1 MKKPDIFKRAEK
13 FLGRSFPFETKCVG
27 CGFPIKSFKFV
38 NYQELGPT
46 MCDDCGEKSDQKRIA
61 DDKLALQR
69 ELALQCGVDD
79 AYRTWDR
86 EQANLLGNGA
96 LLKLIGEKKKDLG
109 SIWVWGGNGKGKSTA
124 AFGLALR
131 AAGAGLKV
139 FIGQFVKQSRYSEII
154 AFERFLDLITIRQF
168 GRGCFIRNV
177 PEQEDIDV
185 ARAGLEEARQ
195 ALAGGEYQVVILD
208 EGNIAALFKL
218 ISVDD
223 LLELIDAKP
232 EGVELVIT
240 GRGADQKVI
249 DNADLVTEMREVKHY
264 YAEGVQ
270 ARRGIES

>member
-109 SIWVWGGNGKGKSTA
+109 SIWVWGGNGKGKSHCAGYA
-124 AFGLALR
+124 AYRMTEYF
-131 AAGAGLKV
+131 
-139 FIGQFVKQSRYSEII
+139 FST
-154 AFERFLDLITIRQF
+154 RFYAVNQM
-168 GRGCFIRNV
+168 
-177 PEQEDIDV
+177 
-185 ARAGLEEARQ
+185 LEEAMKLKVSKNKDGFD
-195 ALAGGEYQVVILD
+195 ALSNELRSCDILVLDDFDKVIVTEAKCQFLYD
-208 EGNIAALFKL
+208 
-218 ISVDD
+218 
-223 LLELIDAKP
+223 LIDFREKNKKNMWFTSN
-232 EGVELVIT
+232 I
-240 GRGADQKVI
+240 RMH
-249 DNADLVTEMREVKHY
+249 EMRERLGDLYGSAIMTRVGRMVGEY
-264 YAEGVQ
+264 E
-270 ARRGIES
+270 IELTGNKQQGES